1 MSIESLLDNIE
12 DVLENSKNFPFSSKI
27 SVDGE
32 EIKTIIEDI
41 RLNMPDELMKARKIA
56 SERKEILDAAQ
67 AASEDIIA
75 EAREKAKV
83 IVSEH
88 EITKRAEENASD
100 ILQQAR
106 TQATEIIEQAR
117 ATASDMTEQAQ
128 KWSNDLRTSAG
139 EYVEHIVATADEALT
154 NSVNEIRKARMSLR
168 NAAAQQAKED

>member
-12 DVLENSKNFPFSSKI
+12 DVLENSKNVPFSSKI

-56 SERKEILDAAQ
+56 SERRDILDAAQ
-67 AASEDIIA
+67 ATSEDIIA
-75 EAREKAKV
+75 QARDKANV
-83 IVSEH
+83 SVSEH
-88 EITKRAEENASD
+88 EITKKAEENAAD

-128 KWSNDLRTSAG
+128 KWASDLRTSAG
-139 EYVEHIVATADEALT
+139 EYVENIVATADEALT

-168 NAAAQQAKED
+168 SAAQQSKED